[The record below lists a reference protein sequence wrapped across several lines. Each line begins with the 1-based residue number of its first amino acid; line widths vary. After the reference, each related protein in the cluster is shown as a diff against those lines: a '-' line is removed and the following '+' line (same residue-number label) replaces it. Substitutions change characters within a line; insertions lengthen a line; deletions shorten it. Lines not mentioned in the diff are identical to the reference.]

1 MPLDGLSFSNSGL
14 QRIPSPAEIAEQAA
28 QVAQNQAETAIKKLD
43 KKQKAENNLD
53 LEKEEEQGRDLQG
66 RESEEDPKDESE
78 KENSQREISK
88 KYKVKFNPIT
98 DMVELIDKY
107 SGATVETITPEDL
120 VNLVA
125 KSLNPSG
132 ILIDREI

>member
-14 QRIPSPAEIAEQAA
+14 QRILSPAEIAEQTA
-28 QVAQNQAETAIKKLD
+28 QLAQNQAETAVKKLD
-43 KKQKAENNLD
+43 KKPKAENNLD
-53 LEKEEEQGRDLQG
+53 LDKEDEQNRDLQG
-66 RESEEDPKDESE
+66 RDSEEEAKDESKGNSE
-78 KENSQREISK
+78 KEISK
-88 KYKVKFNPIT
+88 KYKVKFNPVT

-107 SGATVETITPEDL
+107 SGAIVETITPEDL

-125 KSLNPSG
+125 KSINPSG